1 MEFIISRNYST
12 RAHSFEFRGLAQVL
26 QQFPSMIKNPASSTH
41 ASKLG
46 FLPLTDSA
54 PLLVAEHEGFFR
66 KYDVSVNL
74 CCEIGWATV
83 REKLTFGELDGAV
96 AVAGLAPALRLG
108 INGPSCPVIAP
119 LVLSLQGNAI
129 TLSRHLYHAGVRD
142 AQSLT
147 QYVRGHQNRVLTM
160 GVISKWCS
168 HYFLLRD
175 WLASGGLR
183 VDEEVRLVL
192 LPPPLL
198 PDLLASGA
206 IDGFCSGEPWNSA
219 AVIGGQGW
227 VAATTAE
234 LNPRHVEKVLLL
246 NENTARANPDA
257 TSRLLQALREASA
270 WCDETKNRPQVA
282 EILHRSGHFSTD
294 LASLRASLVGPFLD
308 GTGQSTS
315 AENFHYF
322 HRHDANTPTAEK
334 ALWLLRGLRR
344 HGVVVPE
351 QETALKQ
358 AFAASWGVLSSTAPS
373 PTTKSIKPA
382 KAKPNSK
389 ISRPVKL
396 TQTA

>member
-12 RAHSFEFRGLAQVL
+12 PAHSFQFKGLAQVL
-26 QQFPSMIKNPASSTH
+26 QVFRSMIKNPDSQAH
-41 ASKLG
+41 AFKIG

-54 PLLVAEHEGFFR
+54 PLLVADHEGFFR
-66 KYDVSVNL
+66 KYDVAVNL

-129 TLSRHLYHAGVRD
+129 TLSRHLYNAGVRD

-198 PDLLASGA
+198 PELLASGA

-219 AVIGGQGW
+219 AVLGGQGW
-227 VAATTAE
+227 VAATTGE

-246 NENTARANPDA
+246 NEDTARANPEA
-257 TSRLLQALREASA
+257 TNRLLQALREACA
-270 WCDETKNRPQVA
+270 WCDEVKHRPQVA

-294 LASLRASLVGPFLD
+294 LATLRASLVGPFRD
-308 GTGQSTS
+308 GAGQSTP
-315 AENFHYF
+315 AENFHFF

-351 QETALKQ
+351 QETALKD
-358 AFAASWGVLSSTAPS
+358 ALAASWGVLSNAAPS
-373 PTTKSIKPA
+373 PITKATKATRPA
-382 KAKPNSK
+382 KAKQAAKS
-389 ISRPVKL
+389 VK
-396 TQTA
+396 AN